1 MGGKNVLQSW
11 APRVE
16 RSVRTIC
23 TATLLLFICLGPVF
37 FMRLSIVSVISII
50 ILVSEAFAVTAV
62 RFIAAGSDV

>member
-23 TATLLLFICLGPVF
+23 TATLLLFIFLGQVF
-37 FMRLSIVSVISII
+37 FIRLSIVIVIII

>member
-23 TATLLLFICLGPVF
+23 TATLLLFIFLGQVF
-37 FMRLSIVSVISII
+37 FIRLIIVIVIII

>member
-1 MGGKNVLQSW
+1 MGGTNVLQSW

-23 TATLLLFICLGPVF
+23 TATLLLFIFLGQVF
-37 FMRLSIVSVISII
+37 FIRLIIVIVIII

>member
-23 TATLLLFICLGPVF
+23 TATLLLFIFLGKVF
-37 FMRLSIVSVISII
+37 FIRLIIVIVIII